1 MKPILLVGGGGHC
14 HACIDVIE
22 VEGAFTIQGIIEQS
36 DQLGA
41 GVLGYPVVG
50 VDADLAH
57 LLEVTPSALVT
68 VGQVKSPTTRR
79 ILHDL
84 LVSLGAD
91 LPVIISPSSYV
102 SSHASVGEGTIVM
115 HGAIVNARASIGRN
129 CIVNSQSLIEHD
141 AVVMDHCH
149 ISTGARINGGTEVG
163 SRSFVGSGA
172 VLREGVRVGSDC
184 VIGAGAI
191 VVKDLPAS
199 TRYVGTL

>member
-14 HACIDVIE
+14 HSCIDVIE
-22 VEGAFTIQGIIEQS
+22 VEGSFAIQGIVEQS
-36 DQLGA
+36 GEPPVQ
-41 GVLGYPVVG
+41 VLGYPVVG

-57 LLEVTPSALVT
+57 LLESTPAALVT
-68 VGQVKSPTTRR
+68 VGQVKSPTARM

-84 LVSLGAD
+84 LMSLGAD
-91 LPVIISPSSYV
+91 LPVIISPWSHV
-102 SSHASVGEGTIVM
+102 STHASVGEGTIVT
-115 HGAIVNARASIGRN
+115 HGAIVNALASVGRN

-149 ISTGARINGGTEVG
+149 ISTGARINGRAEVG
-163 SRSFVGSGA
+163 PRSFIGSGA

-184 VIGAGAI
+184 VIGAGAT
-191 VVKDLPAS
+191 VVEDLPNS